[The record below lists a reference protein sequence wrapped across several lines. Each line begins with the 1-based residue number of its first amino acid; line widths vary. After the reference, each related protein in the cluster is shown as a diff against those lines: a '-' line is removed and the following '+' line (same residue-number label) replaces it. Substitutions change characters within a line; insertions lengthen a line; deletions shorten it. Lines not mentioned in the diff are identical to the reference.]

1 MGKAITLHYKSQS
14 VSIDYG
20 LKNRIDGL
28 VETFNRRFER
38 LRGNRAFTGLIR
50 NLDEEDAKKLALRLF
65 GPGEHLASGIDGSM
79 VQEEAL
85 EMLLF
90 HVNATGY
97 TAPFIVNEKG
107 VEFDFGR
114 MGKDEHLAVSSSI
127 PLWLEDLPNVEVMPE
142 SMGSEITFS
151 IMLLSE
157 LWLGIRALEKGVKL
171 LFMDRPL
178 SGTYQTISR
187 DVRRFLKMEDAGLER
202 LFGKEAK
209 ACFSLL
215 LLLGPANS
223 YVPERR
229 SYRLH
234 RLVYEMSKGEKGVYE
249 LAKAVGIEKD
259 ADIKRL
265 VEKLKRFGEEYG
277 ALKFKFDEVR
287 MVYED
292 FREKAYHMALSVVD
306 RIFGKAKE
314 HPLRIDEERWLT
326 TPEINTINFALMNRL
341 VELSREKGALV
352 MGIAK
357 DTNASEFVRAVV
369 PLLAGE
375 GLLPKGMVP
384 AIRHDRVYL
393 TMMASANP
401 DIARPPWRSIGY
413 DACFSTLL
421 MGKEGR
427 LKAAR
432 KTVSRERLFVR
443 GYFQSRL
450 GEKEGRELYRSP
462 VFFYDRPFIP
472 EFDESGLF
480 GLEFEDRYG
489 PQKAE
494 VYLERKTNNL
504 DNLILYLLSLSDN
517 PEVFEAYGH
526 NILLYMADKA
536 VKAQSS
542 LAKGLLKGIVVLKL
556 TPLAR
561 KRKLDTII
569 RKFREERGEMEQ
581 RRKAST

>member
-1 MGKAITLHYKSQS
+1 M
-14 VSIDYG
+14 SIDYG
-20 LKNRIDGL
+20 LKDRIDGL

-38 LRGNRAFTGLIR
+38 LRGNRAFAELMR
-50 NLDEEDAKKLALRLF
+50 KLDEEGAKELALRIF

-97 TAPFIVNEKG
+97 TAPFLVNEEG
-107 VEFDFGR
+107 IHFDFER
-114 MGKDEHLAVSSSI
+114 MEKDEHLAVSSSI

-151 IMLLSE
+151 VMLLSE
-157 LWLGIRALEKGVKL
+157 LWLGIRALERGVKL

-178 SGTYQTISR
+178 SGTYQTVSR
-187 DVRRFLKMEDAGLER
+187 DVRRFLKMEDTGLER

-234 RLVYEMSKGEKGVYE
+234 RLVYEMDRGRRGIYE
-249 LAKAVGIEKD
+249 LAQAVGMEKD
-259 ADIKRL
+259 AEVKRM
-265 VEKLKRFGEEYG
+265 VEKLRRLAEEYG
-277 ALKFKFDEVR
+277 ALKLEFDEAHLAYKDYRERAYR
-287 MVYED
+287 MA
-292 FREKAYHMALSVVD
+292 FAIANRM
-306 RIFGKAKE
+306 FGKGRE
-314 HPLRIDEERWLT
+314 HPLRIDEDRWLT
-326 TPEINTINFALMNRL
+326 TPEINTVNFALMSRL

-352 MGIAK
+352 IGIAK

-413 DACFSTLL
+413 DACFSTLI
-421 MGKEGR
+421 MGRDGK

-432 KTVSRERLFVR
+432 KIVSRERLFIR

-450 GEKEGRELYRSP
+450 GEREGKELYRSP

-472 EFDESGLF
+472 EFDEPYLT

-489 PQKAE
+489 PQKAR
-494 VYLERKTNNL
+494 VYLERETNGL
-504 DNLILYLLSLSDN
+504 DNLILYILSLSDN

-526 NILLYMADKA
+526 NALLYMADKA

-561 KRKLDTII
+561 RRKLDTII

-581 RRKAST
+581 RRRSST